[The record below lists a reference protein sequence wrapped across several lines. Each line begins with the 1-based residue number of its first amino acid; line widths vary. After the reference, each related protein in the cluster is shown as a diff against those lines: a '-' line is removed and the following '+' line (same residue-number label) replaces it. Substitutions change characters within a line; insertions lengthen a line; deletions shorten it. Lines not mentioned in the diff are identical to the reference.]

1 MLVWGLGLR
10 GRFRAPGQHWFRA
23 WGLTMA
29 KDAGVLTLLDVGL
42 GL

>member
-1 MLVWGLGLR
+1 MLVWDSGLPQK
-10 GRFRAPGQHWFRA
+10 FRAPGQHWFGD
-23 WGLTMA
+23 WELTMA